1 MLFDCSTGE
10 NSHCPSSHLRP
21 HQGYQAL
28 FIRLGINAP
37 FSNPV
42 QGETSLAESPAI
54 LIYSAS
60 TSVGLFA
67 TELARVSRTPSGQR
81 YRIFATASKKNH
93 AKLLAAGVEAVFDY
107 RSETWPEDVRR
118 ASGGIS
124 YALDCISEDD
134 STAKV
139 SRTYVES
146 GGIIAVIRKAAW
158 HSEGVRENVT
168 PVYSAVWSGLGHEIV
183 YNGELPK
190 TKLNR
195 N

>member
-1 MLFDCSTGE
+1 MLFDCGTGE
-10 NSHCPSSHLRP
+10 NSHHYTLHLRP
-21 HQGYQAL
+21 HQFHKAL

-37 FSNPV
+37 FSNPLK
-42 QGETSLAESPAI
+42 GEISSAESPAI

-67 TELARVSRTPSGQR
+67 IELARVSRTPSGQR

-93 AKLLAAGVEAVFDY
+93 AKLLAARVEAVFDY
-107 RSETWPEDVRR
+107 RSETWSEDVRR

-139 SRTYVES
+139 SQTYDES
-146 GGIIAVIRKAAW
+146 GGIFAVIRKAAW

-168 PVYSAVWSGLGHEIV
+168 PIYSAVWSGLGYEIV
-183 YNGELPK
+183 YNSESLK
-190 TKLNR
+190 TRLNR
-195 N
+195 D